1 VRGSESGTMASVMGL
16 HGSRD
21 IHKDDSNDDDIDG
34 YIGLEVP
41 LSITQHKMKLN
52 TKAKF
57 TSFLI

>member
-1 VRGSESGTMASVMGL
+1 MASVMGL